1 MENKT
6 YISQQD
12 LDKFLSY
19 LKLNKIW
26 NYYLIVYNLAYS
38 DKTYIEL
45 QKGDTS
51 EIIVPEGI
59 PYPKENPFS
68 INICGVNSRLKIHQ
82 TLCGI
87 RGLRFSTRLFR
98 QKFIMN
104 GEVFYGT
111 VKKKRTTPMEI
122 ENCFVYILKHS
133 HRDSN
138 VSVLLKDKKVGISTD
153 MNKRTKLLTLG
164 PVGIE
169 IVRLWKTTTKKA
181 KLLEKNIHEKL
192 SNRHLTGEW
201 FSDETSDLVG
211 IVESMVS
218 EYLDYKNIS

>member
-68 INICGVNSRLKIHQ
+68 INNSVSFFPINPVPPVNNTFFFITEL
-82 TLCGI
+82 
-87 RGLRFSTRLFR
+87 FSHFE
-98 QKFIMN
+98 FITN
-104 GEVFYGT
+104 INKY
-111 VKKKRTTPMEI
+111 
-122 ENCFVYILKHS
+122 FV
-133 HRDSN
+133 
-138 VSVLLKDKKVGISTD
+138 
-153 MNKRTKLLTLG
+153 
-164 PVGIE
+164 
-169 IVRLWKTTTKKA
+169 
-181 KLLEKNIHEKL
+181 
-192 SNRHLTGEW
+192 
-201 FSDETSDLVG
+201 
-211 IVESMVS
+211 
-218 EYLDYKNIS
+218 